1 MSVKIVHVDETF
13 HPSYGYHT
21 NPLAKFQRMQGHEVI
36 IVSVDKKWMHPV
48 YKAFGDSGA
57 TLDIEDEKYERNT
70 GVRIKRVAAKG
81 YIMKRLIY
89 DRAVFDVVDN
99 ENPDIVYVHCVETL
113 TAMRFMLHRGLYPML
128 FDSHMLSMASVNKF
142 AKIYEYVYRLIFARI
157 IKHERFDVIRT
168 QNDRYVMEHLGIPE
182 EQAPFVSFGTDTELF
197 KPSDIEQMKFRE
209 KHGISRDSF
218 VIVYTGK
225 LTPAK
230 GAELLADAFLRRF
243 KCAREI
249 VLLLVGNFPEG
260 EYGNSIK
267 RSFENSPNRIIYF
280 PAQAYQELAQ
290 FYQAADL
297 SIFPKQCS
305 LSFYD
310 AQACGLP
317 VLSEDNNVNVDRC
330 SHGNGMN
337 FFSGNIDD
345 FRAKI
350 EFMANMPEEEYLA
363 MREAA
368 TRFVYEGYSYTKI
381 ADEYNIHI
389 NRAIER
395 FASKKKGK
403 MRI

>member
-1 MSVKIVHVDETF
+1 MKIVHVDETF

-21 NPLAKFQRMQGHEVI
+21 NPLAKFQKMQGHDVI
-36 IVSVDKKWMHPV
+36 IISVNKKWMHPV

-57 TLDIEDEKYERNT
+57 TLDVEDKKYERDT
-70 GVRIKRVAAKG
+70 GVIIKRVTAKG
-81 YIMKRLIY
+81 YIMKRLVY
-89 DRAVFDVVDN
+89 DKEVFDVVDN
-99 ENPDIVYVHCVETL
+99 EKPDIVYVHCVETL
-113 TAMRFMLHRGLYPML
+113 TAMRFMLHRGSYPML

-142 AKIYEYVYRLIFARI
+142 AKIYECAYRLIFARI
-157 IKHERFDVIRT
+157 IKREGFDVIRT
-168 QNDRYVMEHLGIPE
+168 QDDRYVMEHLGIPE

-197 KPSDIEQMKFRE
+197 KPSEVDKEKFR
-209 KHGISRDSF
+209 KKYGISKNSF

-230 GAELLADAFLRRF
+230 GADLLANAFLRTF
-243 KCAREI
+243 DCSREI
-249 VLLLVGNFPEG
+249 ILLLVGNVPED
-260 EYGNSIK
+260 EYGNSIN
-267 RSFENSPNRIIYF
+267 RSFKNSPNRIIHF

-337 FFSGNIDD
+337 FISGNIGD

-350 EFMANMPEEEYLA
+350 EYLANMSNEEYDG
-363 MREAA
+363 MRKAA
-368 TRFVYEGYSYTKI
+368 VRFIHEGYDYEKI
-381 ADEYNIHI
+381 TEDYNVYI

-395 FASKKKGK
+395 FSKKKKGK
-403 MRI
+403 